1 VKHRERKKKKKKT
14 VSCRKKKERRTAE
27 IIKTANTKAENMSV
41 ELSNCENE
49 TEKKWINLL
58 EKLKAV
64 QKEMK

>member
-1 VKHRERKKKKKKT
+1 
-14 VSCRKKKERRTAE
+14 
-27 IIKTANTKAENMSV
+27 V

-64 QKEMK
+64 QKEMKWPK